1 MSTVNVEKRGDT
13 TNLLDQY
20 RKTKLTVSTHEY
32 DIVIAFFKKI
42 MADTGIAE
50 VFAANLFTI
59 AKDTGVPVLTYLEN
73 LKNQNALQIT
83 MTMAY
88 YLNNTRSNTTLLGIG
103 RIITP
108 DYYAA
113 RNVIQ

>member
-1 MSTVNVEKRGDT
+1 MSTVNVQRRNET
-13 TNLLDQY
+13 TNLIDQY
-20 RKTKLTVSTHEY
+20 RNTNLTVSTHEY

-42 MADTGIAE
+42 MVDTGIAE

-59 AKDTGVPVLTYLEN
+59 AKDTGVPVLTYLET

-103 RIITP
+103 KIITP
-108 DYYAA
+108 NYYAA
-113 RNVIQ
+113 RNVVI